1 MPLNLKASRMSLY
14 TELMDQGVSHTNFQ
28 EALIKRFE
36 PEEICITIKTLLA
49 ETQHHDLA
57 RALGDAGLAI
67 YPESEELLVINAMMA
82 MLRQDWDT
90 VFEHMKPLLTVRGER
105 TTAVSYRILVQ
116 ALMKRLDYSSA
127 YSVVT
132 EALSRYPE
140 DEAMQ
145 SIHIQLLEWAERL
158 DQQQRPQ

>member
-1 MPLNLKASRMSLY
+1 MSLY
-14 TELMDQGVSHTNFQ
+14 SELMDQGAGPMYFQ
-28 EALIKRFE
+28 EALVKRFE
-36 PEEICITIKTLLA
+36 PEEICSTIKTLLA
-49 ETQHHDLA
+49 EPQHQDLA

-67 YPESEELLVINAMMA
+67 YPASEEMLVVNAMMA
-82 MLRQDWDT
+82 MLRQDLDT

-127 YSVVT
+127 YTVLS

-145 SIHIQLLEWAERL
+145 SMHIQLLEWAQRL

>member
-1 MPLNLKASRMSLY
+1 MSLY
-14 TELMDQGVSHTNFQ
+14 TELMDQGVSHTIFQ

-36 PEEICITIKTLLA
+36 PEEICNTIKTLLA
-49 ETQHHDLA
+49 EPHHHDLA

-67 YPESEELLVINAMMA
+67 YPASEDMLVINAMMA

-90 VFEHMKPLLTVRGER
+90 VFEHMKPLVMVRGER

-127 YSVVT
+127 YSVLT
-132 EALSRYPE
+132 EAMSRYPE

-145 SIHIQLLEWAERL
+145 SMHIQLLEWTQRL
-158 DQQQRPQ
+158 DQQPRPQ

>member
-1 MPLNLKASRMSLY
+1 MSLY
-14 TELMDQGVSHTNFQ
+14 TELMSQGVNPMFFN
-28 EALIKRFE
+28 EGLIKRFE
-36 PEEICITIKTLLA
+36 PEEIRHTIQDLL
-49 ETQHHDLA
+49 EHPEHQDLA

-67 YPESEELLVINAMMA
+67 YPDSEDLLVINAMMA
-82 MLRQDWDT
+82 MLRQDWDQ

-105 TTAVSYRILVQ
+105 ATAASYRILVK
-116 ALMKRLDYSSA
+116 ALIQRLDYSSA
-127 YSVVT
+127 YSVLT

-145 SIHIQLLEWAERL
+145 SVHIQLLEWIERL

>member
-1 MPLNLKASRMSLY
+1 MSLY
-14 TELMDQGVSHTNFQ
+14 SELMDQGAGPMYFQ
-28 EALIKRFE
+28 EALVKRFE
-36 PEEICITIKTLLA
+36 PEEICSTIKTLLA
-49 ETQHHDLA
+49 EPQHQDLA
-57 RALGDAGLAI
+57 HALGDAGLAI
-67 YPESEELLVINAMMA
+67 YPASEEMLVVNAMMA
-82 MLRQDWDT
+82 MLRQDLDT

-127 YSVVT
+127 YSVLT

-145 SIHIQLLEWAERL
+145 SIHIQLLEWVQRL

>member
-1 MPLNLKASRMSLY
+1 MSLY
-14 TELMDQGVSHTNFQ
+14 TELMSQGVNPMYFH
-28 EALIKRFE
+28 EGLINRFE
-36 PEEICITIKTLLA
+36 PEEICNTIKTLLA
-49 ETQHHDLA
+49 EPHHHDLA

-67 YPESEELLVINAMMA
+67 YPASEDMLVINAMMA

-127 YSVVT
+127 YSVLT
-132 EALSRYPE
+132 EAMSRYPE

-145 SIHIQLLEWAERL
+145 SMHIQLLEWTQRL
-158 DQQQRPQ
+158 DQQPRPQ

>member
-1 MPLNLKASRMSLY
+1 MSLY
-14 TELMDQGVSHTNFQ
+14 TELMNHGASHISFH

-36 PEEICITIKTLLA
+36 PEEICNTIKTLLA
-49 ETQHHDLA
+49 EPQHHDLA
-57 RALGDAGLAI
+57 RALGDAGLSLC
-67 YPESEELLVINAMMA
+67 PESEDMLVINAMMA

-116 ALMKRLDYSSA
+116 ALIKRLDYSSA
-127 YSVVT
+127 HSVLT
-132 EALSRYPE
+132 EALSRYPDDE
-140 DEAMQ
+140 DMQ
-145 SIHIQLLEWAERL
+145 SVHIQLLEWAERL

>member
-1 MPLNLKASRMSLY
+1 MSLY
-14 TELMDQGVSHTNFQ
+14 QQMLEQTLATQFFQQG
-28 EALIKRFE
+28 LIKRFE
-36 PEEICITIKTLLA
+36 PEEIRHTIQDLL
-49 ETQHHDLA
+49 EQPEHHDLA

-67 YPESEELLVINAMMA
+67 YPDSEDLLVINAMMA
-82 MLRQDWDT
+82 MLRQDWDM

-105 TTAVSYRILVQ
+105 TTAASYRILVQ
-116 ALMKRLDYSSA
+116 ALIQRLDYSSA
-127 YSVVT
+127 YSVLT

-145 SIHIQLLEWAERL
+145 SVHIQLLEWVERL